1 MEVGQGSALSP
12 VLSALY
18 LSLLLYI
25 FDKWPKN
32 LKIPI
37 SILSFVDN
45 RLFIAQNK
53 FLVIPN
59 LNLFCSYHII
69 TSLLEKFGLIIEH
82 GKTEVFYFFRSH
94 GTFDLSLL
102 DLTILGGFIFQP
114 KNIWQYL
121 GFIFD
126 RKLTFQQHANFY
138 TNKLIL
144 TIKCMKML
152 VNSSRGLIPTQK
164 KL

>member
-1 MEVGQGSALSP
+1 MG
-12 VLSALY
+12 
-18 LSLLLYI
+18 
-25 FDKWPKN
+25 K
-32 LKIPI
+32 LK
-37 SILSFVDN
+37 F
-45 RLFIAQNK
+45 FI
-53 FLVIPN
+53 
-59 LNLFCSYHII
+59 
-69 TSLLEKFGLIIEH
+69 
-82 GKTEVFYFFRSH
+82 FFRSY

-102 DLTILGGFIFQP
+102 DLTILEGSIFQP

-126 RKLTFQQHANFY
+126 RKLTFQQHADFY

-152 VNSSRGLIPTQK
+152 VNSSRDLIPTQK